1 MCLLIFVNFTIRIIS
16 NVMLVREA
24 EEIAR
29 YPKYYSPDTARRA
42 KERLL
47 AVQSNYCHW
56 LAESIIPSNYTGTH

>member
-1 MCLLIFVNFTIRIIS
+1 MIFVNFIINIIS

-47 AVQSNYCHW
+47 AVQSNYYHW
-56 LAESIIPSNYTGTH
+56 LAESIDPNEYTGTH

>member
-1 MCLLIFVNFTIRIIS
+1 
-16 NVMLVREA
+16 MLVREA

-42 KERLL
+42 KERLF

-56 LAESIIPSNYTGTH
+56 LAESINPNEYTGTH

>member
-1 MCLLIFVNFTIRIIS
+1 
-16 NVMLVREA
+16 MLVREA

-47 AVQSNYCHW
+47 ACQDDYYHW
-56 LAESIIPSNYTGTH
+56 LAKSIIPSNYTGTH

>member
-1 MCLLIFVNFTIRIIS
+1 
-16 NVMLVREA
+16 MLVREA

-47 AVQSNYCHW
+47 ACHDDYYNF
-56 LAESIIPSNYTGTH
+56 LASTIDPDEYTGTH